1 MRRQLQETAMAF
13 GSAPGVEGGL
23 NRAHLHL
30 RPWPLNPGSE
40 GERPGPL
47 GRSGYTQLVHETL
60 MLHSL
65 FGPARTPEGHSRPM
79 RQGEALMAGTL
90 FKTSVNYNRV
100 RVHNDEFL
108 PFGLQ
113 PNNTAMTPNG
123 EMYFNPSRFKEDF
136 SLAEPSDQHWFM
148 HEMVHIW
155 QYQLGY
161 PVMARGAIRIGLE
174 YEYELDPAKKLSDY
188 NMEAQGDLL
197 ADYWALKYAGIP
209 ELVSM
214 HVYRN
219 RGFIGLYEQVLSRF
233 LANPADRG
241 NLP

>member
-1 MRRQLQETAMAF
+1 MAF
-13 GSAPGVEGGL
+13 GSAPDAEGTL
-23 NRAHLHL
+23 NRTHPHL
-30 RPWPLNPGSE
+30 RPWPRNPDSE

-47 GRSGYTQLVHETL
+47 GRPGYGWLAERNSPLPGLQD
-60 MLHSL
+60 
-65 FGPARTPEGHSRPM
+65 PARTPEGQSRPM
-79 RQGEALMAGTL
+79 RQGEALMAGQI
-90 FKTSVNYNRV
+90 FKTSVNYNLV
-100 RVHNDEFL
+100 RVHNEEFL
-108 PFGLQ
+108 PLGLQ

-136 SLAEPSDQHWFM
+136 SLSTPNDQHWFM

-197 ADYWALKYAGIP
+197 ADYWALKFARIP

-214 HVYRN
+214 EVYQN
-219 RGFIGLYEQVLSRF
+219 FGFIGLYEQVLSNF
-233 LANPADRG
+233 LANPADKG